1 MPCGKCNETLTVSGF
16 QPNSFHLILKRFR
29 TEFILFLRFENSDMA
44 KKSKEAEKDEVIV
57 DVEEVYSKTEDFIN
71 TNQNLIMGVVGGI
84 IAIIVAFYAYNRVY
98 LEPLEQEAHGQMF
111 AAEQYFQK
119 DSFDLALNG
128 DGNYPGFY
136 DVIDDFGST
145 KSGKRASYYVG
156 VILMKKGQYEEA
168 IDYLKKADF
177 DDEMVGPLSRCLIG
191 DCYSEM
197 EQYEEAAD
205 FYLKC
210 ANKRDNDFTTPY
222 GHQKAARVYEQLG
235 DWDKSLKSLE
245 VIQNDYKETR
255 FAENIEMLVSRAKT
269 AAENQ

>member
-128 DGNYPGFY
+128 DGNYLGFIDIADEY
-136 DVIDDFGST
+136 GNTSAGNLAHYYAGICYLRTGDYETAIEELESFDGSGEMLGAVAVGAIGDAYMELDDVDEALTHYEKAIA
-145 KSGKRASYYVG
+145 ASENNFTSPIYLQKAG
-156 VILMKKGQYEEA
+156 FAAEKAGNFDKA
-168 IDYLKKADF
+168 IDYYTQVKEKYPTTNEGRNADKYIA
-177 DDEMVGPLSRCLIG
+177 RA
-191 DCYSEM
+191 
-197 EQYEEAAD
+197 EAN
-205 FYLKC
+205 L
-210 ANKRDNDFTTPY
+210 N
-222 GHQKAARVYEQLG
+222 
-235 DWDKSLKSLE
+235 
-245 VIQNDYKETR
+245 
-255 FAENIEMLVSRAKT
+255 
-269 AAENQ
+269 